1 LNNKQNVHAALLLA
15 GAVQRLYP
23 KAKRGMY
30 GAIEAGFYYDFD
42 FGEESPPSLHDLAA
56 IQVEMLVLAKCS
68 QPIARVKVPRMQ
80 AIAMFEEKGE
90 RWKAEQLR
98 DLPGESQVL
107 VRQGDRLDLAPEGE
121 AGEDSVESAESADR
135 VDSAASVDN
144 MNSMESAE
152 SADRVDRV
160 DSAASVAVIG
170 AGAVQKSGAPFF
182 KLLNIAG
189 AYWRGDSNNAVLQR
203 IYGVAFGSA
212 AELDDYLAWQEE
224 ARNRDHRKLGK
235 QLELFMFSEE
245 APGMP
250 FYLPKGTV
258 LRNELEGLAREKL
271 AEFRY
276 EEVRTPFIMNRGMW
290 GQSGHFDHYR
300 DNMYFSEL
308 DGQHVA
314 VKPMNCPGHMLM
326 FKNKRHSY
334 KELPIRYAEFGQV
347 HRYEYSGALNGLFRV
362 RTFCQDDA
370 HIFAAPG
377 QVEEELQGTIGLI
390 QSVYDLFGFSY
401 SLELSTRPEQ
411 SMGSDEQWN
420 LAEEALRRVL
430 ERAGLPYS
438 LNPGD
443 GAFYGPKIDFHIRD
457 ALGRSHQCGTIQ
469 LDFQMPEKFG
479 LSYIDEHNEKQTPI
493 VIHRAVYGSIDR
505 FLGILIEHYAG
516 AFPLWLAPTQVL
528 LLPVA
533 EAHEEYAAELREKL
547 ALAGIRAEI
556 DDRREKLGYRI
567 REAQLVK
574 TPFVAVVGDKELKSG
589 GVQVRA
595 FGDKEQRSYEAAAF
609 SAMLTERIG
618 RRS

>member
-1 LNNKQNVHAALLLA
+1 MCNCNFNKERKDERNVQAALLLA

-30 GAIEAGFYYDFD
+30 GANDAGFYYDFD
-42 FGEESPPSLHDLAA
+42 FEGESGPPSAHDLAA
-56 IQVEMLVLAKCS
+56 IEAEMLVMAADGIDRVAK
-68 QPIARVKVPRMQ
+68 ARMPRSQ
-80 AIAMFEEKGE
+80 AIAWFEERGE

-98 DLPGESQVL
+98 GSSGASLVL
-107 VRQGDRLDLAPEGE
+107 VRQGDSLDLAPEGE
-121 AGEDSVESAESADR
+121 EGVEGETVEEHAASKSAEDYVAGK
-135 VDSAASVDN
+135 
-144 MNSMESAE
+144 SAE
-152 SADRVDRV
+152 KYEAVDG
-160 DSAASVAVIG
+160 AAAVGEFG
-170 AGAVQKSGAPFF
+170 ACVF
-182 KLLNIAG
+182 KLLNVAG
-189 AYWRGDSNNAVLQR
+189 AYWQGDAGNAVLQR

-212 AELDDYLAWQEE
+212 SELDDYLAWQEE
-224 ARNRDHRKLGK
+224 ARKRDHRKLGK

-290 GQSGHFDHYR
+290 EQSGHFDHYR

-326 FKNKRHSY
+326 FKNKRRSY

-377 QVEEELQGTIGLI
+377 QIEEELRETIRLI

-411 SMGSDEQWN
+411 SMGSDEQWQS
-420 LAEEALRRVL
+420 AEEALQRVL
-430 ERAGLPYS
+430 DVAGLPYS

-479 LSYIDEHNEKQTPI
+479 LSYIDEHNGKQTPI

-533 EAHEEYAAELREKL
+533 DAHERYAAELREKL
-547 ALAGIRAEI
+547 AESGIRAEV
-556 DDRREKLGYRI
+556 DDRREKLGFRI
-567 REAQLVK
+567 REAQLLKV
-574 TPFVAVVGDKELKSG
+574 PYVAVVGDKELESG
-589 GVQVRA
+589 RAQVRA
-595 FGDKEQRSYEAAAF
+595 FGEKEQRSYGAAEFVKLLA
-609 SAMLTERIG
+609 ERIE